1 MKIPKQTPGSKYRS
15 PLRASQVDT
24 TRERIADAV
33 FAVFQKHGGQEDITF
48 KGVAKEAG
56 VTEMTV
62 YRHFANKE
70 ELLRALWQRTNALI
84 GIDIPDS
91 IAALTGRNQDL
102 HVAYENLAP
111 LILANITSKQ
121 GREMRLSNKSSRQKA
136 FLKIANEVNPD
147 LSPKEKR
154 RVAAVLQLLQS
165 SYAWDSMR
173 SNWDMSPKEIA
184 EATLM
189 AINSVISTTNRKV
202 KS

>member
-1 MKIPKQTPGSKYRS
+1 MKISEQTSASKYRS
-15 PLRASQVDT
+15 PLRASQVNA

-48 KGVAKEAG
+48 KDVAKEAG

-62 YRHFANKE
+62 YRHFSNRE
-70 ELLRALWQRTNALI
+70 ELLQVLWQRINARI
-84 GIDIPDS
+84 GIGIPDT

-102 HVAYENLAP
+102 HLAYENLGP
-111 LILANITSKQ
+111 LMLASIMSKQ
-121 GREMRLSNKSSRQKA
+121 GREMRLSLKSRRQKA
-136 FLKIANEVNPD
+136 FLKIASEVNPD

-154 RVAAVLQLLQS
+154 RVAAVLQLLHS

-173 SNWDMSPKEIA
+173 SNWDMNPKEIA

-189 AINSVISTTNRKV
+189 AIHSVISATSKKE